1 MKHSIFTKTIDGTK
15 LSMVSPQHVNLLP
28 NLVEFK
34 RTITLFY
41 FVALSNPKIESGS
54 ILELVE
60 IYGEAKIIGTTF

>member
-1 MKHSIFTKTIDGTK
+1 
-15 LSMVSPQHVNLLP
+15 MVSPQHVNLLP

-41 FVALSNPKIESGS
+41 FVALCKIESGS

-60 IYGEAKIIGTTF
+60 IYGKAKIIGTTF